1 MTNFTG
7 LMQRF
12 QEIQSGETRR
22 SLKLIAEDER
32 LMDGLRTRASTREP
46 LQAGSAGENGSERD

>member
-1 MTNFTG
+1 MTNFAG
-7 LMQRF
+7 LMHRF
-12 QEIQSGETRR
+12 QEVQSGETRR

-32 LMDGLRTRASTREP
+32 LMDGLRTRALTREP